1 MGVIP
6 DLDGLDVSELL
17 RLYATLMNRLRT
29 LGVIRS
35 TNNPVADYTEHLV
48 TTKLGLTQ
56 VTNSV
61 AGYDALDVNGRRY
74 QIKGRRL
81 TPQNSS
87 TELSAIRNFA
97 AKPFDLLVAVVYRPD
112 FAVDYA
118 GIVPYEVVGERSK
131 YVKHTNS
138 NRFLMKRA
146 ILDDP
151 RVEDITA
158 RLTAHLLPER

>member
-1 MGVIP
+1 MSVVP
-6 DLDGLDVSELL
+6 DLDGLDVGDLL
-17 RLYATLMNRLRT
+17 KLYAALMNRLRT

-48 TTKLGLTQ
+48 STSLGLTRAS
-56 VTNSV
+56 NSV
-61 AGYDALDVNGRRY
+61 AGYDARGVDGKKY

-87 TELSAIRNFA
+87 TELSAIRNF
-97 AKPFDLLVAVVYRPD
+97 KDRPFDLLVAVVYRPD
-112 FAVDYA
+112 FTVDYA

-151 RVEDITA
+151 RVVDITE
-158 RLTAHLLPER
+158 RLKTPTA